1 MTTDEMVT
9 EIRALYEAMHARPD
23 VISETRIECVSE
35 GTSAAHGSY
44 SAHAKTCTGALDALR
59 GKLRAAES
67 DALAEREAKAET
79 LRKALGI
86 PSPTYEART
95 TPPTLAERKVHQE
108 AGGAWLVCRLDSD
121 GKLHSDVLIGW
132 HGWRWEGCI
141 FMALDAERRLCAWPV
156 GGEL

>member
-1 MTTDEMVT
+1 MTTDEMVS

-35 GTSAAHGSY
+35 GTSATHGGY

-59 GKLRAAES
+59 GKLRAAAS

-86 PSPTYEART
+86 IDRPDAPTCAHLDAVREYIAARNAHEEAKARPLSEQSSKT
-95 TPPTLAERKVHQE
+95 YDHLLDATAKLRDAM
-108 AGGAWLVCRLDSD
+108 GGAL
-121 GKLHSDVLIGW
+121 
-132 HGWRWEGCI
+132 
-141 FMALDAERRLCAWPV
+141 
-156 GGEL
+156 

>member
-35 GTSAAHGSY
+35 GTSATHGGY

-59 GKLRAAES
+59 GKLRAAAS

-79 LRKALGI
+79 LRKALGVPI
-86 PSPTYEART
+86 PAMAVDDLRAAVREWWAAAREKDRVMAVTTSITEAS
-95 TPPTLAERKVHQE
+95 E
-108 AGGAWLVCRLDSD
+108 ACVRLDAAED
-121 GKLHSDVLIGW
+121 TL
-132 HGWRWEGCI
+132 R
-141 FMALDAERRLCAWPV
+141 DAM